1 MRLLR
6 TIYDEV
12 VGMFLDDG
20 RLALSALIV
29 VLIAAALGKL
39 AHVPA
44 DWLATLLVVGTLA
57 VLVESV
63 LRAARR

>member
-6 TIYDEV
+6 IIYDEV

-39 AHVPA
+39 AHVPGA
-44 DWLATLLVVGTLA
+44 WLATLLVVGTLA